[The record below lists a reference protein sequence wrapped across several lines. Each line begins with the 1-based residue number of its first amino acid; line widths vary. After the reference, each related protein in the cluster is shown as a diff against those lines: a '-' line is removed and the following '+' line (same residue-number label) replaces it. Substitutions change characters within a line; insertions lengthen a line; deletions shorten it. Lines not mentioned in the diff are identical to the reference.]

1 LSQSGEEAL
10 DHLTGLLP
18 RSGLELAADRFA
30 GRSAGGTWSLIMLD
44 LDGFKL
50 LNDVFGH
57 SAGDAALRRLGE
69 ILRSQVRSGD
79 MAIRYGGDEIAV
91 VMPDTGG
98 PGALDLCNRLRD
110 EIRRRRLNETLELT
124 VSAGI
129 ASSREGERDLR
140 ELLRRADRALLSAKD
155 SGKDRVFFY
164 SSEMEQTSRPEVV
177 FGHFVGRRPD
187 LRRLRGLLRE
197 SLESGLRLAMVTGE
211 EGLGKTRLISELE
224 HYAEFRGARTLYS
237 PSVGTA
243 GAHPYSVAL
252 GPVSRALE
260 LLEPADL
267 QELRGAVE
275 PLHPALLELLP
286 MLEPASTRD
295 RGFFGAEGARYRIFE
310 DISGVLRALA
320 LKTRLLLVYED
331 LQLMPAPDLDL
342 VLYCARALCDSRMMI
357 VLSADVSSAGRRTVE
372 RIARLDPR
380 PPVARIRLKRLSRR
394 DTFNLVLFTLRDP
407 GVPEELMDMLY
418 RSSGGNPL
426 FLREILS
433 SMVSRGEIGLGNGG
447 RGYSVP
453 ETIRLPDNL
462 TQIIRRRL
470 AERSPE
476 TVELLE
482 VASLTEGGFSLDLL
496 EAATGEEPL
505 TLASRLEPALRT
517 GLLAEREDSRGRPVY
532 DFSYDA
538 VRQLL
543 RDRVGRNLSMLYHR
557 RIADWLSERMESGDE
572 ALTGRVALH
581 YLEAGEK
588 SRAASVSFEAGMR
601 AVGHAASRQAV
612 GWLERYLSAAPD
624 GEPPKRRVTAMRELG
639 RLYSSSGRV
648 EKGQEMLLGAL
659 DAAGPAQRPSVL
671 AELGENLYKQ
681 SRYPEA
687 LEAFGELLESDA
699 DAALRVRALMRRAFI
714 ETLEAAW
721 QDAGADLERGLEI
734 IGEMEPGPRRES
746 MTALYHTRKGDLV
759 SMVRADMSAED
770 HYSRALQIYREHG
783 DRLGEATVLNNMS
796 ELYGRR
802 GDYAGD
808 IRLLQRVEEINRR
821 NDDALG
827 LAIAS
832 YNLAEAHAVIGRHAM
847 AREYYQRYLDLSG
860 RIENRLGLAYGR
872 LGLGRLETAQGRY
885 DLAADYLEDAVELFG
900 SLGSAGLQA
909 EARLSLVEALI
920 RGGRASEA
928 GGELERMRERN
939 VRADQRSTLHYL
951 RGLLL
956 LEQAGGGG
964 GGPASAAITELR
976 RSVEDGEGLQIP
988 VLAQRWQTLIEA
1000 EELLDEGDAGAAR
1013 ERAGSCLSEMLD
1025 RVPSEESRRMLA
1037 GLPEVSRLLPST

>member
-1 LSQSGEEAL
+1 MSSTEEGAR

-18 RSGLELAADRFA
+18 RAHLEVAAHRFATRDSGL
-30 GRSAGGTWSLIMLD
+30 TWSLVMLD

-57 SAGDAALRRLGE
+57 SAGDAALRKLGE
-69 ILRSQVRSGD
+69 ILLTQVRSED

-91 VMPDTGG
+91 VMPNTKG

-110 EIRRRRLNETLELT
+110 EIRRRRLNETLEIT

-129 ASSREGERDLR
+129 ASSGEGERDMQ

-155 SGKDRVFFY
+155 SGKDRVYFY
-164 SSEMEQTSRPEVV
+164 SSEMERTSRPDVV
-177 FGHFVGRRPD
+177 FSHFVGRRPA
-187 LRRLRGLLRE
+187 LRCLRGLLRE
-197 SLESGLRLAMVTGE
+197 SLESGLRLALVTGE

-252 GPVSRALE
+252 GPVGSALE
-260 LLEPADL
+260 LLEPVDL
-267 QELRGAVE
+267 REVREAVE

-286 MLEPASTRD
+286 SLESASTRD
-295 RGFFGAEGARYRIFE
+295 SGFFGAEGARYRIFE
-310 DISGVLRALA
+310 DISRVLEALA
-320 LKTRLLLVYED
+320 LKTRTVLVYED

-342 VLYCARALCDSRMMI
+342 VLYCSRALCDSRMLI
-357 VLSADVSSAGRRTVE
+357 VLSADVSSAGRRIVE
-372 RIARLDPR
+372 RIARLDPQ
-380 PPVARIRLKRLSRR
+380 PPVERIRLKRLSRR
-394 DTFNLVLFTLRDP
+394 DTFNLILFTLRDP
-407 GVPEELMDMLY
+407 GVPEELMEKLY

-433 SMVSRGEIGLGNGG
+433 SMVSRGEIGLEAGQ
-447 RGYSVP
+447 RGYSIP
-453 ETIRLPDNL
+453 EMIRLPDNL
-462 TQIIRRRL
+462 TQIIQRRL
-470 AERSPE
+470 DERSRG

-482 VASLTEGGFSLDLL
+482 VASLAEGGFSLQLL
-496 EAATGEEPL
+496 EAATGETPL
-505 TLASRLEPALRT
+505 ELASRLEPALRT

-543 RDRVGRNLSMLYHR
+543 RSRIGRNLSTVYHR
-557 RIADWLSERMESGDE
+557 RIADWLKERMDSGEDG
-572 ALTGRVALH
+572 LTGRVALH

-588 SRAASVSFEAGMR
+588 SQAADVSFEAAMR
-601 AVGHAASRQAV
+601 AVEHAANRQAA
-612 GWLERYLSAAPD
+612 GWLESYLSAAPAD
-624 GEPPKRRVTAMRELG
+624 EPTRRRVTAMRELG

-648 EKGQEMLLGAL
+648 EKAEELLTRAL
-659 DAAGPAQRPSVL
+659 EAAEPRQRPSVL
-671 AELGENLYKQ
+671 AELAENLYKQ

-687 LEAFGELLESDA
+687 LQCFAELLESEA
-699 DAALRVRALMRRAFI
+699 DSALKVRALMRRAFI

-721 QDAGADLERGLEI
+721 QSAEDDLNRGLQLIE
-734 IGEMEPGPRRES
+734 EMDTGPRRES
-746 MTALYHTRKGDLV
+746 MLALYNTRKGDLL
-759 SMVRADMSAED
+759 SLIRTDMSAEE
-770 HYSRALQIYREHG
+770 HYKRALKIYRDHG

-832 YNLAEAHAVIGRHAM
+832 YNLAEAYAVVGRHSL
-847 AREYYQRYLDLSG
+847 AREYYQRYMDLSG

-885 DLAADYLEDAVELFG
+885 DLAADHLEDAVELFG

-909 EARLSLVEALI
+909 EAQISLAEALL
-920 RGGRASEA
+920 RGGETEA
-928 GGELERMRERN
+928 AAGELERLREED
-939 VRADQRSTLHYL
+939 VRADQRSALHYL
-951 RGLLL
+951 RGLLHL
-956 LEQAGGGG
+956 SQLNDGEPDGAE
-964 GGPASAAITELR
+964 AALKELR
-976 RSVEDGEGLQIP
+976 LSVEGSQGLQIP
-988 VLAQRWQTLIEA
+988 LLAQRWLSLIDA
-1000 EELLDEGDAGAAR
+1000 EELLGGQRSEATR
-1013 ERAGSCLSEMLD
+1013 RRAGNCLSEALQ
-1025 RVPSEESRRMLA
+1025 RVPSEESRRMLRQ
-1037 GLPEVSRLLPST
+1037 LPGVSQLISG